1 MIKAE
6 IKKEI
11 MMTNE
16 EIAEHLWSG
25 DDIMMAIESCIE
37 DMLFDKYNISYSDNG
52 VIVKQL
58 TDRDYA
64 QILEFLA
71 KKLREG

>member
-1 MIKAE
+1 
-6 IKKEI
+6 
-11 MMTNE
+11 MTNE
-16 EIAEHLWSG
+16 EIAEHLWNG
-25 DDIMMAIESCIE
+25 DDIIMAIEDCIK
-37 DMLFDKYNISYSDNG
+37 DVLFNEYNISYSDND
-52 VIVKQL
+52 VIVNQL

>member
-16 EIAEHLWSG
+16 EIAEHLWNG
-25 DDIMMAIESCIE
+25 DDIIMAIEDCIK
-37 DMLFDKYNISYSDNG
+37 DVLFNEYNISYSDND
-52 VIVKQL
+52 VIVNQL

>member
-1 MIKAE
+1 MIKVE

-16 EIAEHLWSG
+16 EIAEQLWNG
-25 DDIMMAIESCIE
+25 NDIMMAIETCIA
-37 DMLFDKYNISYSDNG
+37 DMLFNEYKIDYSYYA
-52 VIVKQL
+52 IHQL
-58 TDRDYA
+58 MDGDYA